1 MTDSLCDWFKNFK
14 FRFKQC
20 SCVNLIWLI
29 NFLPTVAG
37 FPLLSKKFSFLFW
50 IFHTVLLFYVYILG
64 TVIYQIY
71 FAADFVDSINSF
83 FNISVFVLIANDSS
97 WLIWKRNDINDL
109 LKLVKKND
117 DLIIETGRFLDVHQK
132 LLKSIKIVVIMCY
145 MFHLVN
151 DVMIFIPSRTIGMDD
166 FSVASCV
173 GLEPL
178 SSSPNREACMVIL
191 ALQELTAIVAV
202 CSYDCALLFLFSHT
216 TAVFQ
221 ILHEDMKSF
230 SDVTKTCQHSKEAY
244 YEIEDRLKNIIVR
257 HALALHT
264 VGKLEAIYRVTI
276 GIGFGLDAI
285 SLCLFFVL
293 PLEVCLNFA
302 PLIYHSLFIFFLYC
316 FQGQRL
322 TTASEKFEI
331 AVYCCG
337 WENLRVKEQRQV
349 LLMLKQAQKP
359 VIVYAARVIPIRIHT
374 FASTMQSIYK
384 FVTIFKV

>member
-1 MTDSLCDWFKNFK
+1 MTSLSPSISFYF
-14 FRFKQC
+14 
-20 SCVNLIWLI
+20 
-29 NFLPTVAG
+29 FL
-37 FPLLSKKFSFLFW
+37 
-50 IFHTVLLFYVYILG
+50 
-64 TVIYQIY
+64 
-71 FAADFVDSINSF
+71 
-83 FNISVFVLIANDSS
+83 
-97 WLIWKRNDINDL
+97 
-109 LKLVKKND
+109 
-117 DLIIETGRFLDVHQK
+117 
-132 LLKSIKIVVIMCY
+132 
-145 MFHLVN
+145 
-151 DVMIFIPSRTIGMDD
+151 
-166 FSVASCV
+166 

-202 CSYDCALLFLFSHT
+202 CSYDVALLFLFSHT
-216 TAVFQ
+216 TVVFQ
-221 ILHEDMKSF
+221 MLYKDMKSF
-230 SDVTKTCQHSKEAY
+230 NFITKTFHKSEEAY
-244 YEIEDRLKNIIVR
+244 IEIERRLKNIIVR
-257 HALALHT
+257 HDLALRT
-264 VGKLEAIYRVTI
+264 VCKLQAIYSVAI

-337 WENLRVKEQRQV
+337 WENLRVKERRQV

-359 VIVYAARVIPIRIHT
+359 VIVYAACVIPIRIHT

>member
-1 MTDSLCDWFKNFK
+1 
-14 FRFKQC
+14 
-20 SCVNLIWLI
+20 
-29 NFLPTVAG
+29 
-37 FPLLSKKFSFLFW
+37 
-50 IFHTVLLFYVYILG
+50 
-64 TVIYQIY
+64 
-71 FAADFVDSINSF
+71 
-83 FNISVFVLIANDSS
+83 
-97 WLIWKRNDINDL
+97 
-109 LKLVKKND
+109 
-117 DLIIETGRFLDVHQK
+117 
-132 LLKSIKIVVIMCY
+132 
-145 MFHLVN
+145 
-151 DVMIFIPSRTIGMDD
+151 
-166 FSVASCV
+166 
-173 GLEPL
+173 
-178 SSSPNREACMVIL
+178 MVIL

-221 ILHEDMKSF
+221 ILYEDMTSF
-230 SDVTKTCQHSKEAY
+230 NDITQTCTRSAEAY
-244 YEIEDRLKNIIVR
+244 IEIEDRLKNIIIR

-264 VGKLEAIYRVTI
+264 VGKLESIYSLAI

-293 PLEVCLNFA
+293 PLDVCLNFA

-322 TTASEKFEI
+322 TTASEKFEM

-337 WENLRVKEQRQV
+337 WENLRVKERRQV